1 MRPIQKG
8 SGGVTGIDE
17 AGRGAL
23 AGPVVAAAVVFDSGL
38 LVHPLI
44 RDSKKLT
51 AAQRDQMFD
60 WIQQNALAIG
70 VGMAS
75 ATTVDRIN
83 ILQSTML
90 AMSRAVSRLPASF
103 QKGPMVIDGNRVPLD
118 LRDRATFL
126 VQGDRLIPAISAA
139 SIIAKVTRDRIM
151 CELDAKFPVYG
162 FAIHK
167 GYGTERH
174 RDAIRDFGPSPCHR
188 MTFAPMRPLPA

>member
-1 MRPIQKG
+1 M
-8 SGGVTGIDE
+8 TGIDE